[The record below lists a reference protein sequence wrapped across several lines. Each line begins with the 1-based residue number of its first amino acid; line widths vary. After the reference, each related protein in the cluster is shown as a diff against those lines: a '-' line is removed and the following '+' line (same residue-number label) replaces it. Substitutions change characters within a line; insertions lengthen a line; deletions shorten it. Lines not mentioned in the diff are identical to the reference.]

1 MRNALLVTPIA
12 RHPLAASGEIRQTR
26 PRSRRTSSGGV
37 GFERSPIDTGTS
49 EFDPANVDPDNRCE
63 FGKWLHQTIDPASK
77 ASPDYVDIK
86 SLHATFHK
94 EAARILRLAVGGK
107 KDEARTLLNGDYA
120 KLSTQLV
127 QKLSEWKRK

>member
-1 MRNALLVTPIA
+1 MTTQQKDQIT
-12 RHPLAASGEIRQTR
+12 AAIGAHSLWKGRLI
-26 PRSRRTSSGGV
+26 SA
-37 GFERSPIDTGTS
+37 IDTGTS

-120 KLSTQLV
+120 KMSTQLV